1 MKIEFYNAELK
12 PMIEMLMGVKAKGR
26 NSRAVSKF
34 VKLISTKFETY
45 AKDEQELLKEY
56 CLVDD
61 SGELVTTTKEGNTF
75 VTWLPG
81 KQPDAVI
88 AQNELANEKNVID
101 LTEYEPHL
109 KHLIVALD
117 ESDAFLSGVEA
128 QLYDLVLDKLE
139 GIEIEEEK

>member
-34 VKLISTKFETY
+34 VKLVSAKFETY

-61 SGELVTTTKEGNTF
+61 GGELVTTTKEGNTF
-75 VTWLPG
+75 VSWLPG
-81 KQPDAVI
+81 KQAEAVI

-128 QLYDLVLDKLE
+128 QLYDLLLDKLE
-139 GIEIEEEK
+139 DIEIEEEK

>member
-128 QLYDLVLDKLE
+128 QLYDLLLDKLE
-139 GIEIEEEK
+139 DIEIEEEK

>member
-34 VKLISTKFETY
+34 VKLVSAKFETY
-45 AKDEQELLKEY
+45 AKDEQELLKEC

-61 SGELVTTTKEGNTF
+61 SGELVTTTKDGNTF
-75 VTWLPG
+75 VSWLPG
-81 KQPDAVI
+81 KQTDAVI

-128 QLYDLVLDKLE
+128 QLYDLLLDKLE
-139 GIEIEEEK
+139 DIEIKGEK

>member
-12 PMIEMLMGVKAKGR
+12 PMIEMLMNVKAKGR

-34 VKLISTKFETY
+34 VKLVSTKFETY

-56 CLVDD
+56 CLVHE

-139 GIEIEEEK
+139 GIEIEEVK

>member
-75 VTWLPG
+75 VSWLPG

-128 QLYDLVLDKLE
+128 QLYDLLLDKLE
-139 GIEIEEEK
+139 DIEIEEEK